1 MSVIAAGP
9 YSSRW
14 GRLIPIAFITY
25 SLAYV
30 DRANYSFGAAG
41 GMAHDL
47 NINAAASS
55 LLGALFFLGYF
66 FFQVP
71 AAYYAEKRSAKE
83 LIFWSLILWGIF
95 AAATG
100 LLTDI
105 GLLSARRDGERGAA
119 GDVDL
124 SQPLVHEGG
133 TLAREYFPHPRQ
145 PNHRAVDVDRLR
157 LSGPGIR
164 LARHVHHRRRTANYL
179 GLCLARGRTAR
190 SLAGAMSLRS

>member
-83 LIFWSLILWGIF
+83 LIF
-95 AAATG
+95 
-100 LLTDI
+100 
-105 GLLSARRDGERGAA
+105 
-119 GDVDL
+119 
-124 SQPLVHEGG
+124 
-133 TLAREYFPHPRQ
+133 
-145 PNHRAVDVDRLR
+145 
-157 LSGPGIR
+157 
-164 LARHVHHRRRTANYL
+164 
-179 GLCLARGRTAR
+179 
-190 SLAGAMSLRS
+190 